1 MSVVKSGSSLR
12 TLLLTPERIP
22 DFLVPSRSL
31 RLILSPHRS
40 SPDRVRLLSDR
51 DEDSAGASPPEVPLR
66 PAASPRLLLRL
77 PPGVRIPRRSAAAA
91 AESSDMD
98 VSLPHV
104 ENVTTPYGFRAVLA
118 NSPRTHRNE
127 SLFHRN
133 QPLSVTVT
141 DSEQLPVPVPVPV
154 QAGPG
159 RSRVRAVK
167 SLGLQVMKE
176 LRILSPAA
184 RRSQRSEDP

>member
-51 DEDSAGASPPEVPLR
+51 DEDSAGASPPEVPFR

-91 AESSDMD
+91 AESADMD
-98 VSLPHV
+98 V
-104 ENVTTPYGFRAVLA
+104 
-118 NSPRTHRNE
+118 
-127 SLFHRN
+127 FHRN

-141 DSEQLPVPVPVPV
+141 DSEQLPVP
-154 QAGPG
+154 AGPG

-176 LRILSPAA
+176 LKILSPAA
-184 RRSQRSEDP
+184 RRSQRSKDP